1 MTNAPEKLSVARDHL
16 DRVAAAWEEPT
27 DWKDLSVYGFSCL
40 EAAVDAA
47 SRHIGSLTKRDH
59 PTRERAAN
67 ELHDRFG
74 LPDASGLLNEL
85 NDARK
90 SELYGDIPAPDL
102 DAEDVASSI
111 AMYVDAVGEFLT
123 TAP

>member
-1 MTNAPEKLSVARDHL
+1 MTNAPEKLSLARDHL
-16 DRVAAAWEEPT
+16 DRVLAAWDEPT

-47 SRHIGSLTKRDH
+47 SMHIGSPRKRDH
-59 PTRERAAN
+59 STRERDAK
-67 ELHDRFG
+67 EMHDRFG
-74 LPDASGLLNEL
+74 LPDVSRLLNEL

-90 SELYGDIPAPDL
+90 SELYGDVPAPDL

-111 AMYVDAVGEFLT
+111 EAYVNEVEQLLT
-123 TAP
+123 TGP